1 MNDLHIY
8 QEIMDDVSAMRG
20 SSEPHSTRYER
31 YPYPQRLAILSDVL
45 KLHTLRER
53 GDINRYLEL
62 QQEIFDLDPARIRK
76 KDKALFSMMQ
86 WLNHQIASITPVTS
100 EKGVFVITMAVWGAE
115 YTQRMLDFNFKS
127 MMARENLPS
136 IAVDKRIIIYIQT
149 DINGMVLIESADIVK
164 QMKAIG
170 VHFEYTLI
178 PEELIWKVIGDTEM
192 AYWMLGAAATLGIH
206 YAKTLHAAYHHS
218 YPDVIY
224 SNKFFSEVLRL
235 SKEHRAV
242 LAPGFR
248 SDEEMLKPL
257 LKVYNN
263 DVLSVPSAD
272 LMALHLN
279 CIHAVAWPYM
289 VNNRNS
295 IWSYPLSHVMMW
307 ESEEALH
314 ISSPHL
320 NILWL
325 DYEMIKDLESRFYMT
340 LDSEMDF
347 ICKEEDYYIPREQ
360 DEIYMPELS
369 SPDRASMLDCYDNA
383 MNVSYLIW
391 DRIKRRDVLK
401 FFIRGYRV
409 KINRNIRPVPDNV
422 ILNAQGVA
430 ERKYLYNTLL
440 STDPYARSMKRT
452 HVGKVF

>member
-20 SSEPHSTRYER
+20 SEDTPPTRYER
-31 YPYPQRLAILSDVL
+31 YPYPQRLAILSDIL

-53 GDINRYLEL
+53 GDITRYLEL
-62 QQEIFDLDPARIRK
+62 QEEIFELDPTRVRNH
-76 KDKALFSMMQ
+76 DFALYTMMH
-86 WLNHQIASITPVTS
+86 WLQSQMDIITPATA
-100 EKGVFVITMAVWGAE
+100 EKDVLVITMAVWGGE

-127 MMARENLPS
+127 MMSRENLPS
-136 IAVDKRIIIYIQT
+136 IAVEKRIIIYIQT
-149 DINGMVLIESADIVK
+149 DQTGMDIIETSEIALR
-164 QMKAIG
+164 MRAIG
-170 VHFEYTLI
+170 VHFEYTVI
-178 PEELIWKVIGDTEM
+178 PDDLLSMITGDTEM

-206 YAKTLHAAYHHS
+206 YAKSLHASYHHS

-235 SKEHRAV
+235 SKEHKAI

-257 LKVYNN
+257 LKDYNK
-263 DVLSVPSAD
+263 DVISVPSAD

-295 IWSYPLSHVMMW
+295 IWSYPLSHVMLW

-347 ICKEEDYYIPREQ
+347 ICKDEDYYIPREQ

-369 SPDRASMLDCYDNA
+369 YPERASMVDSYDDA
-383 MNVSYLIW
+383 MNVSHLIW
-391 DRIKRRDVLK
+391 SRIKRRDVLK

-409 KINRNIRPVPDNV
+409 KINRNIRPVPENV
-422 ILNAQGVA
+422 ILNAQAVA

-440 STDPYARSMKRT
+440 STDPYARSTKRT
-452 HVGKVF
+452 HVGRVF